1 MTDKMQMEKRFI
13 DLSRQAQR
21 RGVVVYSDFLTLNE
35 LDMLHRNKA
44 KLESSFSLYGGYD
57 FAERQMVAF
66 LPDAF
71 YYTIEPNYPIRCC
84 KINSSYPKFSEEL
97 THRDVLGAVMN
108 LGIDRSKIGDIV
120 LDRKEKSIYLFAT
133 TQIADYIMDNLTQIR
148 HTQVTLTPYD
158 PAELS
163 IQPEFEECTGIIASV
178 RLDNIVACMAKL
190 SRSKAVAEIQAGK
203 VFINGLQ
210 QLNNSY
216 FCHPGEQISIR
227 HVGKFIYDKECGT
240 TQKGKVRIQ
249 YRQYI

>member
-1 MTDKMQMEKRFI
+1 MIDKMQTEKRFI

-35 LDMLHRNKA
+35 LDMLNRNKA
-44 KLESSFSLYGGYD
+44 KLESSFSLYGGYE

-71 YYTIEPNYPIRCC
+71 YYTIEPDYPIRCC
-84 KINSSYPKFSEEL
+84 KIISSYPKFSEEL
-97 THRDVLGAVMN
+97 THRDVLGAIMN

-120 LDRKEKSIYLFAT
+120 LDRKEKTIYLFAT
-133 TQIADYIMDNLTQIR
+133 RQIMEYIMDNLIQIR
-148 HTQVTLTPYD
+148 HTQVTLLPCD
-158 PAELS
+158 PSQLS
-163 IQPEFEECTGIIASV
+163 IQPEFAEHTGIVASV
-178 RLDNIVACMAKL
+178 RLDNMVACMAGL
-190 SRSKAVAEIQAGK
+190 SRSKAVLEIQSGR

-210 QLNNSY
+210 QLNNAY
-216 FCHPGEQISIR
+216 FCHAGEQISIR

-249 YRQYI
+249 YRQYT